1 MELYNDKISEM
12 SSTTIRVKMKEIG
25 TEYQYLKDEL
35 VRICDK
41 MELLQEK
48 YNEGVNELKKR
59 NLG

>member
-1 MELYNDKISEM
+1 L
-12 SSTTIRVKMKEIG
+12 VK
-25 TEYQYLKDEL
+25 
-35 VRICDK
+35 ICDK